1 MAIEFDNDEFEL
13 PQARPAPKRK
23 SLNDLLVRSAQPIP
37 LRDRMA
43 FDEQLALLLETGVPL
58 HTALGELENQ
68 TDNAEVR
75 GILSAIRDE
84 IIEGV
89 SMASAMSHHPRMF
102 NTTYTNIIASG
113 EAGGFL
119 PSALQQL
126 MELDEKTQRLRGVVS
141 SALTYPM
148 VLLVTSVLVVGF
160 VLLWVF
166 PKFTELFASMGDNLP
181 FLTALLMRISA
192 GIRDYW
198 LALLAALGIVGGVI
212 WHSLRQPEVRERLDR
227 LLLNL
232 PLIGPVLI
240 QVHLVPTLRVL
251 SLSLA
256 NAVPVL
262 KALTATRE
270 VTTSAA
276 FRAMIDRAIQNI
288 EEGQSLSK
296 VFAESRFMPSL
307 AREMIITGEA
317 TGNLALVM
325 GRLCDYYQKQLEQR
339 LQMLAKLS
347 EPLMLLIM
355 SLVIGGIVS
364 ALILPIFKLA
374 TTAH

>member
-1 MAIEFDNDEFEL
+1 MAIEFDNEESET
-13 PQARPAPKRK
+13 PASSTLKPRDRFG
-23 SLNDLLVRSAQPIP
+23 DLLVRRAQPIP

-75 GILSAIRDE
+75 EILCAIRDE

-89 SMASAMSHHPRMF
+89 SMASAMANHPRMF

-126 MELDEKTQRLRGVVS
+126 MELDEKTQRLRGIVG

-166 PKFTELFASMGDNLP
+166 PKFTELFSSMGDNLP
-181 FLTALLMRISA
+181 FLTVLLMRISA
-192 GIRDYW
+192 AIRDYW

-227 LLLNL
+227 FLLNL

-270 VTTSAA
+270 VTTSSA
-276 FRAMIDRAIQNI
+276 FRAMIDKAIQNI